1 MRAED
6 TDVLAMLVHHGSST
20 SHPIF
25 LTTSSTGTYDIR
37 EIQQGLSERQRRYL
51 LFCHAFTGCDTVSA
65 IGSHGKSTLFDRLCA
80 GDMDEHMNVFLD
92 VQATKDEVI
101 KAGIAVFQYIYRAPA
116 TPLGQ
121 TRYSMFA
128 RKAASGVIKPDTLPP
143 TEGAAAQHSLRAC
156 LQTLQTGCF
165 CRVCL

>member
-1 MRAED
+1 
-6 TDVLAMLVHHGSST
+6 
-20 SHPIF
+20 
-25 LTTSSTGTYDIR
+25 
-37 EIQQGLSERQRRYL
+37 
-51 LFCHAFTGCDTVSA
+51 
-65 IGSHGKSTLFDRLCA
+65 
-80 GDMDEHMNVFLD
+80 MNVFLD

-143 TEGAAAQHSLRAC
+143 TEGAAAQHSLRAY
-156 LQTLQTGCF
+156 LQTRDWLLLQSMSLNPSDYGWIVGVHGYEPIPALEPMAPDELLRFTSCNSTGNCST
-165 CRVCL
+165 R